1 MGELESK
8 ESWERCRRDLGELES
23 LASWEKWRTMRE
35 VGDVVELE
43 RDVKPE
49 SWERQRAGD
58 LLFLSV
64 LCVAGGITI
73 QEVFYLEWIHN
84 RLRFQINH
92 KKNDC

>member
-43 RDVKPE
+43 RDGESCKAGELGETE
-49 SWERQRAGD
+49 SWRPFVPLSTLCGWWNNDSRG
-58 LLFLSV
+58 FLSRMDS
-64 LCVAGGITI
+64 
-73 QEVFYLEWIHN
+73 Q
-84 RLRFQINH
+84 
-92 KKNDC
+92 